1 MCIKYPNWG
10 DYKETHRR
18 MLQEFGGYPGYVMSE
33 YIIKEAYNTIIQK
46 VKDFQGDIYEK
57 AGYML
62 KRLRSFRLVEDGQK
76 RTAYAVTTAFL
87 EINGGLFFKEKDPD
101 KVNKVM
107 KDILNWTIEEVVEW
121 IKNGITPERV

>member
-1 MCIKYPNWG
+1 MAIL
-10 DYKETHRR
+10 D
-18 MLQEFGGYPGYVMSE
+18 MSCQN
-33 YIIKEAYNTIIQK
+33 IIKEAYNTIIQK

-121 IKNGITPERV
+121 IKNGTTPERV